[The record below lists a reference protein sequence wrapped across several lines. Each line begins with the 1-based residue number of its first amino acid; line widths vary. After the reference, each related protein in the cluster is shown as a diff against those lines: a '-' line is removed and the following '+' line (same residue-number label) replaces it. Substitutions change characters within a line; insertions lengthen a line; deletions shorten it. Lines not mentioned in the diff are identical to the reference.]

1 MNKYKVCVY
10 GICKNEEKFVK
21 RWYESMKEADAIFV
35 LDTGSTDNTVKLLKE
50 FGVNV
55 RTSKIEPWRF
65 DVARNKSLDLIPD
78 DYDICVCTDLDEVF
92 EKGWRKYLED
102 SWVGSTSRARYNYN
116 WSLDDNNRPLV
127 NFYIDKIHQRKNYKW
142 THPVHEVL
150 TFLGDKEN
158 IIAIIG
164 DGSLSGGEAL
174 EGLNVAGSEINS
186 NLIIIVNDNEQS
198 IAEVHGGMYKNLA
211 ELRETGGTASNNLFK
226 AFGLDYIYEENGND
240 IASLISLFR
249 KVKDTDHPIVV
260 HIHTQKG
267 KGYEIAEKDK
277 EGWHWCMPFDRET
290 GKPTISFGD
299 GEDYTSIT
307 AEYIMQ
313 KAKSDSEF
321 LVITPAMPGSAGLNQ
336 EQRKELGLQYV
347 DVGIAEE
354 QAVAMASG
362 AAKNGAKPLVV
373 TNTTFIQR
381 AYDQISHDVCI
392 NNSSVTIL
400 LNYNSFDSL
409 TDVTHLG
416 IFGLAAYTN
425 VPNLV
430 VLAPTSKDEYLAMLD
445 WSVDQK
451 KHPIMIL
458 IPGNQVTYREADK
471 DFNRLNH
478 FKVEEAGEK
487 VAILALGDFYQRGEQ
502 LSAKIKAELGFTP
515 TLINPRFASGIDK
528 ELLESLSERHQMVI
542 TMEDGILSGGFGE
555 KIASFY
561 GSSDM
566 KVKNYGLEKKFYD
579 RYDPNELLKE
589 VGMTPVQII
598 ADICNQ
604 IK

>member
-1 MNKYKVCVY
+1 M
-10 GICKNEEKFVK
+10 
-21 RWYESMKEADAIFV
+21 
-35 LDTGSTDNTVKLLKE
+35 
-50 FGVNV
+50 
-55 RTSKIEPWRF
+55 
-65 DVARNKSLDLIPD
+65 
-78 DYDICVCTDLDEVF
+78 
-92 EKGWRKYLED
+92 
-102 SWVGSTSRARYNYN
+102 
-116 WSLDDNNRPLV
+116 
-127 NFYIDKIHQRKNYKW
+127 
-142 THPVHEVL
+142 
-150 TFLGDKEN
+150 
-158 IIAIIG
+158 
-164 DGSLSGGEAL
+164 
-174 EGLNVAGSEINS
+174 
-186 NLIIIVNDNEQS
+186 
-198 IAEVHGGMYKNLA
+198 
-211 ELRETGGTASNNLFK
+211 
-226 AFGLDYIYEENGND
+226 
-240 IASLISLFR
+240 
-249 KVKDTDHPIVV
+249 
-260 HIHTQKG
+260 
-267 KGYEIAEKDK
+267 
-277 EGWHWCMPFDRET
+277 
-290 GKPTISFGD
+290 
-299 GEDYTSIT
+299 
-307 AEYIMQ
+307 
-313 KAKSDSEF
+313 
-321 LVITPAMPGSAGLNQ
+321 
-336 EQRKELGLQYV
+336 
-347 DVGIAEE
+347 
-354 QAVAMASG
+354 
-362 AAKNGAKPLVV
+362 V

-445 WSVDQK
+445 WAVDQK
-451 KHPIMIL
+451 EHPVMIL

-471 DFNRLNH
+471 DFDRLNH

-566 KVKNYGLEKKFYD
+566 KVKNYGLDKKFYD

>member
-1 MNKYKVCVY
+1 M
-10 GICKNEEKFVK
+10 
-21 RWYESMKEADAIFV
+21 
-35 LDTGSTDNTVKLLKE
+35 
-50 FGVNV
+50 
-55 RTSKIEPWRF
+55 
-65 DVARNKSLDLIPD
+65 
-78 DYDICVCTDLDEVF
+78 
-92 EKGWRKYLED
+92 
-102 SWVGSTSRARYNYN
+102 
-116 WSLDDNNRPLV
+116 
-127 NFYIDKIHQRKNYKW
+127 
-142 THPVHEVL
+142 
-150 TFLGDKEN
+150 
-158 IIAIIG
+158 
-164 DGSLSGGEAL
+164 
-174 EGLNVAGSEINS
+174 
-186 NLIIIVNDNEQS
+186 
-198 IAEVHGGMYKNLA
+198 
-211 ELRETGGTASNNLFK
+211 
-226 AFGLDYIYEENGND
+226 
-240 IASLISLFR
+240 
-249 KVKDTDHPIVV
+249 
-260 HIHTQKG
+260 
-267 KGYEIAEKDK
+267 
-277 EGWHWCMPFDRET
+277 
-290 GKPTISFGD
+290 
-299 GEDYTSIT
+299 
-307 AEYIMQ
+307 
-313 KAKSDSEF
+313 
-321 LVITPAMPGSAGLNQ
+321 
-336 EQRKELGLQYV
+336 
-347 DVGIAEE
+347 
-354 QAVAMASG
+354 
-362 AAKNGAKPLVV
+362 
-373 TNTTFIQR
+373 
-381 AYDQISHDVCI
+381 
-392 NNSSVTIL
+392 
-400 LNYNSFDSL
+400 

-451 KHPIMIL
+451 EHPVMIL

-471 DFNRLNH
+471 DFKQTES

-566 KVKNYGLEKKFYD
+566 KVKNYGLDKKFYD

>member
-1 MNKYKVCVY
+1 MVRSCTTSSSFFSC
-10 GICKNEEKFVK
+10 GIFLSRLRAIFEAMAEFP
-21 RWYESMKEADAIFV
+21 ESMEPNRPV
-35 LDTGSTDNTVKLLKE
+35 LSS
-50 FGVNV
+50 FF
-55 RTSKIEPWRF
+55 SF
-65 DVARNKSLDLIPD
+65 
-78 DYDICVCTDLDEVF
+78 
-92 EKGWRKYLED
+92 
-102 SWVGSTSRARYNYN
+102 STS
-116 WSLDDNNRPLV
+116 SGT
-127 NFYIDKIHQRKNYKW
+127 RK
-142 THPVHEVL
+142 
-150 TFLGDKEN
+150 
-158 IIAIIG
+158 
-164 DGSLSGGEAL
+164 
-174 EGLNVAGSEINS
+174 
-186 NLIIIVNDNEQS
+186 
-198 IAEVHGGMYKNLA
+198 
-211 ELRETGGTASNNLFK
+211 
-226 AFGLDYIYEENGND
+226 
-240 IASLISLFR
+240 
-249 KVKDTDHPIVV
+249 
-260 HIHTQKG
+260 
-267 KGYEIAEKDK
+267 
-277 EGWHWCMPFDRET
+277 
-290 GKPTISFGD
+290 
-299 GEDYTSIT
+299 
-307 AEYIMQ
+307 
-313 KAKSDSEF
+313 
-321 LVITPAMPGSAGLNQ
+321 SAT
-336 EQRKELGLQYV
+336 E
-347 DVGIAEE
+347 
-354 QAVAMASG
+354 
-362 AAKNGAKPLVV
+362 LVV

-451 KHPIMIL
+451 EHPVMIL

-566 KVKNYGLEKKFYD
+566 KVKNYGLDKKFYD

>member
-1 MNKYKVCVY
+1 MTDYKIIQTINGPEDV
-10 GICKNEEKFVK
+10 KKLSMEQLEELASEIREALFNRLTKIGGHFGPNFGMVEAEIAMHYVFSSPKDKF
-21 RWYESMKEADAIFV
+21 I
-35 LDTGSTDNTVKLLKE
+35 
-50 FGVNV
+50 
-55 RTSKIEPWRF
+55 F
-65 DVARNKSLDLIPD
+65 DVSHQSYPHKILTGRKNGYIS
-78 DYDICVCTDLDEVF
+78 DEHF
-92 EKGWRKYLED
+92 SED
-102 SWVGSTSRARYNYN
+102 SGYTNPEESEHDFFNVGHTSTSVSLATGLAKAR
-116 WSLDDNNRPLV
+116 D
-127 NFYIDKIHQRKNYKW
+127 IK
-142 THPVHEVL
+142 
-150 TFLGDKEN
+150 GDKEN

-249 KVKDTDHPIVV
+249 KVKDMDHPIVV
-260 HIHTQKG
+260 HIHTQKERDMRLLKKTKRDG
-267 KGYEIAEKDK
+267 IGVCHLTVKQANLQFLLEMEKII
-277 EGWHWCMPFDRET
+277 HL
-290 GKPTISFGD
+290 SLL
-299 GEDYTSIT
+299 SIFCK
-307 AEYIMQ
+307 

-451 KHPIMIL
+451 EHPVMIL

-502 LSAKIKAELGFTP
+502 LSAKIKTELGFTP

-566 KVKNYGLEKKFYD
+566 KVKNYGLDKKFYD

>member
-1 MNKYKVCVY
+1 MTDYKIIQTINGPEDV
-10 GICKNEEKFVK
+10 KKLSMEQLEELASEIREALFNRLTKIGGHFGPNFGMVEAEIAMHYVFSSPKDKFV
-21 RWYESMKEADAIFV
+21 
-35 LDTGSTDNTVKLLKE
+35 
-50 FGVNV
+50 
-55 RTSKIEPWRF
+55 F
-65 DVARNKSLDLIPD
+65 DVSHQSYPHKILTGRKNGYIS
-78 DYDICVCTDLDEVF
+78 DEHF
-92 EKGWRKYLED
+92 SED
-102 SWVGSTSRARYNYN
+102 SGYTNPEESEHDFFNVGHTSTSVSLATGLAKAR
-116 WSLDDNNRPLV
+116 D
-127 NFYIDKIHQRKNYKW
+127 IK
-142 THPVHEVL
+142 
-150 TFLGDKEN
+150 GDKEN

-240 IASLISLFR
+240 IASLISLFH

-307 AEYIMQ
+307 AEYIMR

-381 AYDQISHDVCI
+381 AYDQISHPQTRIIDMMYYDEEGVYFLTATGKTFYDQLMEQQYVAISATKDKIAVSLRGKIKNIGKKNLDIMFEKNPYMKKIYPGDTKDAIEVFRLYEAQGEYFDISNPSNIVRDTITIGKTEAVQTGYFIGKECIGCKLCYSVCPQKCI
-392 NNSSVTIL
+392 DISSVPVTINQNHCL
-400 LNYNSFDSL
+400 HCGRCAEICPKQCIEKRGSL
-409 TDVTHLG
+409 
-416 IFGLAAYTN
+416 
-425 VPNLV
+425 
-430 VLAPTSKDEYLAMLD
+430 
-445 WSVDQK
+445 
-451 KHPIMIL
+451 
-458 IPGNQVTYREADK
+458 
-471 DFNRLNH
+471 
-478 FKVEEAGEK
+478 
-487 VAILALGDFYQRGEQ
+487 
-502 LSAKIKAELGFTP
+502 
-515 TLINPRFASGIDK
+515 
-528 ELLESLSERHQMVI
+528 
-542 TMEDGILSGGFGE
+542 
-555 KIASFY
+555 
-561 GSSDM
+561 
-566 KVKNYGLEKKFYD
+566 
-579 RYDPNELLKE
+579 
-589 VGMTPVQII
+589 
-598 ADICNQ
+598 
-604 IK
+604 

>member
-1 MNKYKVCVY
+1 MTDYKIIQTINGPEDV
-10 GICKNEEKFVK
+10 KKLSMEQLEELASEIREALFNRLTKIGGHFGPNFGMVEAEIAMHYVFSSPKDKF
-21 RWYESMKEADAIFV
+21 I
-35 LDTGSTDNTVKLLKE
+35 
-50 FGVNV
+50 
-55 RTSKIEPWRF
+55 F
-65 DVARNKSLDLIPD
+65 DVSHQSYPHKILTGRKNGYIS
-78 DYDICVCTDLDEVF
+78 DEHF
-92 EKGWRKYLED
+92 SED
-102 SWVGSTSRARYNYN
+102 SGYTNPEESEHDFFNVGHTSTSVSLATGLAKAR
-116 WSLDDNNRPLV
+116 D
-127 NFYIDKIHQRKNYKW
+127 IK
-142 THPVHEVL
+142 
-150 TFLGDKEN
+150 GDKEN

-260 HIHTQKG
+260 HIHT
-267 KGYEIAEKDK
+267 
-277 EGWHWCMPFDRET
+277 
-290 GKPTISFGD
+290 
-299 GEDYTSIT
+299 
-307 AEYIMQ
+307 
-313 KAKSDSEF
+313 
-321 LVITPAMPGSAGLNQ
+321 
-336 EQRKELGLQYV
+336 
-347 DVGIAEE
+347 
-354 QAVAMASG
+354 
-362 AAKNGAKPLVV
+362 
-373 TNTTFIQR
+373 TFIQR

-451 KHPIMIL
+451 EHPVMIL

-566 KVKNYGLEKKFYD
+566 KVKNYGLDKKFYD